1 MSCGLQKMQTYINVS
16 NFEYMKDRTGK
27 TYGWGMARYTTPE
40 AQFGGEIIETA
51 YREES
56 ADSAKRIAAY
66 LGVLLPDASE
76 KQILKIL
83 G

>member
-1 MSCGLQKMQTYINVS
+1 
-16 NFEYMKDRTGK
+16 
-27 TYGWGMARYTTPE
+27 MARYTTPE